1 MFRSFLVALSIA
13 ASAGMLLAGCETPQ
27 QTNAA
32 GGALVGGAAGAL
44 VGSAATHGSPA
55 GAIAGGAIGAGTGAI
70 VGSAATPSGDCA
82 QWGYDSA
89 GNRVCVSAY

>member
-1 MFRSFLVALSIA
+1 MFRSIFLLSLVVT
-13 ASAGMLLAGCETPQ
+13 AGISVAGCETPQ

-32 GGALVGGAAGAL
+32 GGALIGGAGGAL
-44 VGSAATHGSPA
+44 VGSAVTHGSPA

-70 VGSAATPSGDCA
+70 VGSAATPSGRCS

-89 GNRVCVSAY
+89 GNRVCVAAY